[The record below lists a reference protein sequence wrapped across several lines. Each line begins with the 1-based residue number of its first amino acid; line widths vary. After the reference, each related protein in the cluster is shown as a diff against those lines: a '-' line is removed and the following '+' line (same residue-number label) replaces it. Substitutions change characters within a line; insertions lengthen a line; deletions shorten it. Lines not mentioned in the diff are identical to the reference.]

1 MLTEVLDSNPTADIS
16 FPSHVTFNVIPTYK
30 SKIRGQAIL
39 GQRQGKYSH
48 FTPVRGPT
56 EHVKQ
61 VLEVPDTDTS
71 TPEALQ
77 PDKELL
83 KAEKIAKGE
92 EEKTTSSQIT
102 DSKFEAEAKEYL
114 ETPEVSQKEIYGKT
128 SDPVTATIK
137 RDKEIANVI
146 AAATLPRKPR
156 KSKKQTSIVKKK
168 SPPKTKK
175 MVSFRILSKR
185 K

>member
-1 MLTEVLDSNPTADIS
+1 M
-16 FPSHVTFNVIPTYK
+16 
-30 SKIRGQAIL
+30 
-39 GQRQGKYSH
+39 
-48 FTPVRGPT
+48 
-56 EHVKQ
+56 
-61 VLEVPDTDTS
+61 PDTDTS

-92 EEKTTSSQIT
+92 EEKTTSPQIT

-114 ETPEVSQKEIYGKT
+114 ETPEVSQKESYGET

-168 SPPKTKK
+168 YPPKTKK
-175 MVSFRILSKR
+175 MVSFRILSK
-185 K
+185 KK